1 VHRLDVGLD
10 ATLES
15 SAVAAFVAEPLL
27 GLLTGSCRE
36 ELCLLIAGG
45 VTVGGV
51 KGYRRREG
59 ERE

>member
-10 ATLES
+10 DTLES
-15 SAVAAFVAEPLL
+15 NAVAAFVAEPLL
-27 GLLTGSCRE
+27 DLLGGSCLQ
-36 ELCLLIAGG
+36 ELCLLMAGG